1 MSSSPLPSS
10 SHYSRVPCTTESARN
25 EKLEVSDWAAHE
37 TSEDQD
43 SEDESE
49 ESTEEESDD

>member
-1 MSSSPLPSS
+1 MRPL
-10 SHYSRVPCTTESARN
+10 HTESARN

-43 SEDESE
+43 SGDED